1 MIFASILKI
10 NLINYP
16 DSILTM
22 NQNPLIDSTKSSQTP
37 GLNPALTKALAS
49 LEVQLDQ
56 ELTRY
61 RRTRKTSKQ
70 QTSRSGESYN
80 RQRKTALLND
90 IQLPAVPP
98 VTIPG
103 ENPFLTT
110 KTEAMNFPQEFAISD
125 IEENPTPPN
134 SEKSSSS
141 IVLTKIQPPENQT
154 LLSTNNPPKQPDDYL
169 KSSEALLRSL
179 TAEKTQTPNSP
190 NSPNS
195 RNSVLSPIGIGS
207 MLLLLLASLTL
218 GYIVLN
224 PKNLPKLNFSNL
236 SNSNSSPTAENTEV
250 IKNNSQLIIE
260 PKIATIAK
268 YPNLATQE
276 FRQVRDPK
284 DIVDLTPKVKPIPQ
298 ITPTPLAIQPPIT
311 PISPLPTLSPLPR
324 ILPTPLAEPTATSS
338 PLAADVK
345 PSANGYYYIIAD
357 NQGDQDLT
365 AARQV
370 VPDAY
375 LSPNQKFIYLGAL
388 KTKDEIKRRLQQLEA
403 KGIKGRLQQP

>member
-1 MIFASILKI
+1 
-10 NLINYP
+10 
-16 DSILTM
+16 M
-22 NQNPLIDSTKSSQTP
+22 NQNPLIDSPKSSQTP
-37 GLNPALTKALAS
+37 GLNPALTTALAS

-61 RRTRKTSKQ
+61 RRTRKTSRQ
-70 QTSRSGESYN
+70 QTSGSVESYN

-90 IQLPAVPP
+90 IQLPAVSPI
-98 VTIPG
+98 TIHV

-110 KTEAMNFPQEFAISD
+110 ETEAINFPQEFAISD
-125 IEENPTPPN
+125 IEETPTPPN
-134 SEKSSSS
+134 SEKFSSS

-154 LLSTNNPPKQPDDYL
+154 LLSTNDPPQQPDDYL
-169 KSSEALLRSL
+169 ESSEALLRSL

-218 GYIVLN
+218 GYVVLN
-224 PKNLPKLNFSNL
+224 PKNLPKLNFRNL
-236 SNSNSSPTAENTEV
+236 PNSNSSPTAENTEV
-250 IKNNSQLIIE
+250 IKNNSQLVIE
-260 PKIATIAK
+260 PKITTIAK

-284 DIVDLTPKVKPIPQ
+284 DIVDLTPKVKP
-298 ITPTPLAIQPPIT
+298 TPLAIQPPLT

-357 NQGDQDLT
+357 NQGDKDLT

>member
-1 MIFASILKI
+1 
-10 NLINYP
+10 
-16 DSILTM
+16 
-22 NQNPLIDSTKSSQTP
+22 
-37 GLNPALTKALAS
+37 GLNPAVTKALAS

-61 RRTRKTSKQ
+61 RRTRKTSRQ
-70 QTSRSGESYN
+70 QTSGSVQSYN

-98 VTIPG
+98 ITPVK
-103 ENPFLTT
+103 NPFLTT

-190 NSPNS
+190 NSPNF

-207 MLLLLLASLTL
+207 MLLLLLTSLTL

-224 PKNLPKLNFSNL
+224 PK
-236 SNSNSSPTAENTEV
+236 
-250 IKNNSQLIIE
+250 
-260 PKIATIAK
+260 
-268 YPNLATQE
+268 
-276 FRQVRDPK
+276 
-284 DIVDLTPKVKPIPQ
+284 
-298 ITPTPLAIQPPIT
+298 
-311 PISPLPTLSPLPR
+311 
-324 ILPTPLAEPTATSS
+324 
-338 PLAADVK
+338 
-345 PSANGYYYIIAD
+345 
-357 NQGDQDLT
+357 
-365 AARQV
+365 
-370 VPDAY
+370 
-375 LSPNQKFIYLGAL
+375 
-388 KTKDEIKRRLQQLEA
+388 
-403 KGIKGRLQQP
+403 

>member
-1 MIFASILKI
+1 
-10 NLINYP
+10 
-16 DSILTM
+16 M
-22 NQNPLIDSTKSSQTP
+22 NQNPLIDSTKSSQTR

-154 LLSTNNPPKQPDDYL
+154 LLSTNDPSKQPDDYL
-169 KSSEALLRSL
+169 KSSESLLRSL

-236 SNSNSSPTAENTEV
+236 PNSNSSPIAENTEV

-284 DIVDLTPKVKPIPQ
+284 DIVQQ
-298 ITPTPLAIQPPIT
+298 IKY
-311 PISPLPTLSPLPR
+311 ISYRNIWKSNT
-324 ILPTPLAEPTATSS
+324 
-338 PLAADVK
+338 
-345 PSANGYYYIIAD
+345 NYI
-357 NQGDQDLT
+357 
-365 AARQV
+365 
-370 VPDAY
+370 
-375 LSPNQKFIYLGAL
+375 
-388 KTKDEIKRRLQQLEA
+388 
-403 KGIKGRLQQP
+403 